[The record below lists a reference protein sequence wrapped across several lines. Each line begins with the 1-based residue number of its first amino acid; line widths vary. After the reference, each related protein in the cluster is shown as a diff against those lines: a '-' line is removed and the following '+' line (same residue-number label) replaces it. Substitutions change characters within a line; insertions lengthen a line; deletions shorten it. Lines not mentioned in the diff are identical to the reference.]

1 VDRANLLAVGYPT
14 RRPIASNDTEE
25 GRTANRRIEI
35 ALYPKD
41 LSEIAK
47 PALSREPAT

>member
-1 VDRANLLAVGYPT
+1 LAVGYADT
-14 RRPIASNDTEE
+14 RPLAGNDTEE

-41 LSEIAK
+41 LSEIASQLK
-47 PALSREPAT
+47 P